1 MEVTECIERVPAT
14 PEYVLAVLLTQTR
27 QGYCQH
33 DCAPPVTAGVTL
45 DSPLE
50 TLLEVCGFDC
60 YDELFFCLHDWFE
73 FRKSAR
79 SEALF
84 SAEVKTARD
93 FCESIAARAVM
104 PHIRLISFCG
114 KTCVPASVFLAIRSL
129 LAAEGADVSKIL
141 PSTALHEYTRA
152 YPETFL
158 GPIARLSPG
167 SLPDVEYDDGGKYR
181 RQLISIKR
189 FVRDIW
195 GIPVLLVL
203 IYSVAHQN
211 AYADLVAWAIMI
223 YVFLILITVKDES
236 ALPVRVGFGEL
247 QTFRDLAELMAAEA
261 PVVRTA

>member
-1 MEVTECIERVPAT
+1 MGEVGFIERVPAT
-14 PEYVLAVLLTQTR
+14 PEYVLDVLLTQTR
-27 QGYCQH
+27 QGYCRH
-33 DCAPPVTAGVTL
+33 ATTPPETAGVTL

-60 YDELFFCLHDWFE
+60 YDELLFCLLDWFD

-84 SAEVKTARD
+84 SAQVETTRD
-93 FCESIAARAVM
+93 FCESIAARAMM
-104 PHIRLISFCG
+104 PNIRLVSICG
-114 KTCVPASVFLAIRSL
+114 NTCVPASVFLAIRSL
-129 LAAEGADVSKIL
+129 LAAEGADVSKIA
-141 PSTALHEYTRA
+141 PSTTLHEYTRA

-167 SLPDVEYDDGGKYR
+167 SLSDVEYDDGSKYR
-181 RQLISIKR
+181 RELISLKR

-211 AYADLVAWAIMI
+211 AYADLVAWAILI
-223 YVFLILITVKDES
+223 YVFLILITVKDEN

-247 QTFRDLAELMAAEA
+247 RTFRDLAELIAAKV
-261 PVVRTA
+261 PVVGTA